1 MARPRR
7 IPRSVRRTAAILA
20 ALAALEFIV
29 LPQLD
34 GAQRA
39 LNLLARVNPILLL
52 LGVGLEGASL
62 LAYFQLTRSL
72 LPVERRPTL
81 GRISRIELSSLAVS
95 HLVPGGSAAGGALS
109 YRLLTEAGTP
119 GSDVAVALAAQ
130 GVGSAVVLNALLW
143 LALVASIPA
152 RGFQPVYTV
161 AAVVGV
167 IVFGAGVGLVLAVT
181 RREEASVAVAGRL
194 ARHLPFVEDDAA
206 DRLVRRVASSV
217 AQLTAQPRLLNRAG
231 AWAVAN
237 WTLDAASLWVFVAAF
252 GHRVAPDG
260 LLVGY
265 GLANVLAAIPLTPG
279 GLGVVEGVLTPTLV
293 GFGTPSAVPVSTWAS
308 IPPL

>member
-95 HLVPGGSAAGGALS
+95 HLVPGGSAA
-109 YRLLTEAGTP
+109 
-119 GSDVAVALAAQ
+119 
-130 GVGSAVVLNALLW
+130 
-143 LALVASIPA
+143 
-152 RGFQPVYTV
+152 
-161 AAVVGV
+161 
-167 IVFGAGVGLVLAVT
+167 
-181 RREEASVAVAGRL
+181 
-194 ARHLPFVEDDAA
+194 
-206 DRLVRRVASSV
+206 
-217 AQLTAQPRLLNRAG
+217 
-231 AWAVAN
+231 
-237 WTLDAASLWVFVAAF
+237 
-252 GHRVAPDG
+252 PDG
-260 LLVGY
+260 
-265 GLANVLAAIPLTPG
+265 
-279 GLGVVEGVLTPTLV
+279 
-293 GFGTPSAVPVSTWAS
+293 
-308 IPPL
+308 